1 MTPVNIGGVSEAFVE
16 WEAEKQYT
24 EDKYVRYSK
33 PLIELLLHIQYR
45 TKF

>member
-1 MTPVNIGGVSEAFVE
+1 MTPAVNIGGVSEAFVE

-33 PLIELLLHIQYR
+33 TSL
-45 TKF
+45 